1 MYISF
6 IIYLISIFEFII
18 RVWIILKFVSFCRF
32 YFMLFIHFTTFY
44 DPKYITLERSILLVI
59 LHKQWR
65 IRLTRNIKEYN
76 YNLCTRLLAFL
87 LCTGVLSR
95 CCVYY
100 PYMSLYNMLCH
111 DIITFCLFHYV
122 RPTAHVEF
130 QNYYIYPIPFYR
142 IMKEFIIQGL
152 NLTFESSPRLN
163 WKRYIIVF
171 DYQLRSCYFYF
182 LWFSFMGCEEL
193 SCCKSI

>member
-1 MYISF
+1 
-6 IIYLISIFEFII
+6 
-18 RVWIILKFVSFCRF
+18 
-32 YFMLFIHFTTFY
+32 MLFIYLTTFY
-44 DPKYITLERSILLVI
+44 DPKYTTLQGNILLVI

-100 PYMSLYNMLCH
+100 PYISLYNMLCH

-142 IMKEFIIQGL
+142 IMKEFIIQRL
-152 NLTFESSPRLN
+152 NLTFESSLRLN
-163 WKRYIIVF
+163 WKRYMELF
-171 DYQLRSCYFYF
+171 DYEGRFSKHAFLLFSWSLFFCDFPLWVVRNYLFEKIYEYCRCTHITKTKLR
-182 LWFSFMGCEEL
+182 LW
-193 SCCKSI
+193 

>member
-1 MYISF
+1 
-6 IIYLISIFEFII
+6 
-18 RVWIILKFVSFCRF
+18 
-32 YFMLFIHFTTFY
+32 MLFIYLTTFY
-44 DPKYITLERSILLVI
+44 DPKYTTLQGNILLVI

-100 PYMSLYNMLCH
+100 PYISLYNMLCH

-142 IMKEFIIQGL
+142 IMKEFIIQRL
-152 NLTFESSPRLN
+152 NLTFCDHV
-163 WKRYIIVF
+163 IFI
-171 DYQLRSCYFYF
+171 F
-182 LWFSFMGCEEL
+182 LWLSFMGCEEL
-193 SCCKSI
+193 SFSKNIWILSLHAYNKNQTSLMVIKM

>member
-1 MYISF
+1 MS
-6 IIYLISIFEFII
+6 IIYNTCYVI
-18 RVWIILKFVSFCRF
+18 RVWIILKFDPFGKF
-32 YFMLFIHFTTFY
+32 YNMLFISFITFY
-44 DPKYITLERSILLVI
+44 DTKYTVLQGRILLVI

-100 PYMSLYNMLCH
+100 PYISLYNMLCH

-122 RPTAHVEF
+122 RPTAHVEL

-142 IMKEFIIQGL
+142 IM
-152 NLTFESSPRLN
+152 
-163 WKRYIIVF
+163 
-171 DYQLRSCYFYF
+171 
-182 LWFSFMGCEEL
+182 
-193 SCCKSI
+193 

>member
-1 MYISF
+1 MLSYILTYF
-6 IIYLISIFEFII
+6 ITYLISIFIFISTP
-18 RVWIILKFVSFCRF
+18 LYVSLSVGPG
-32 YFMLFIHFTTFY
+32 YFTTFY
-44 DPKYITLERSILLVI
+44 DPKYTTLQGNILLVI

-100 PYMSLYNMLCH
+100 PYISLYNMLCH

-130 QNYYIYPIPFYR
+130 QNYYIYPIPFYQ
-142 IMKEFIIQGL
+142 IMKEFIIQRL
-152 NLTFESSPRLN
+152 NLTFEASLRLN
-163 WKRYIIVF
+163 WKM
-171 DYQLRSCYFYF
+171 YQGK
-182 LWFSFMGCEEL
+182 SF
-193 SCCKSI
+193 

>member
-1 MYISF
+1 
-6 IIYLISIFEFII
+6 
-18 RVWIILKFVSFCRF
+18 
-32 YFMLFIHFTTFY
+32 MLFIYLTTFY
-44 DPKYITLERSILLVI
+44 DPKYTTLQGNILLVI

-100 PYMSLYNMLCH
+100 PYISLYNMLCH

-142 IMKEFIIQGL
+142 IMKEFIIQRL
-152 NLTFESSPRLN
+152 NLTFCDHV
-163 WKRYIIVF
+163 IFI
-171 DYQLRSCYFYF
+171 F
-182 LWFSFMGCEEL
+182 LWLSFMACEEL
-193 SCCKSI
+193 SFSKNIWILSLHAYNKNQTSLMVIKM

>member
-1 MYISF
+1 MLNYISLSF
-6 IIYLISIFEFII
+6 IIHVMSMFTFISYPCLNHSENWPLLQIP
-18 RVWIILKFVSFCRF
+18 F
-32 YFMLFIHFTTFY
+32 YVIHFFITFY
-44 DPKYITLERSILLVI
+44 NPKHTALQGTNILVI

-100 PYMSLYNMLCH
+100 PYISLYNMLCH

-142 IMKEFIIQGL
+142 IM
-152 NLTFESSPRLN
+152 
-163 WKRYIIVF
+163 
-171 DYQLRSCYFYF
+171 
-182 LWFSFMGCEEL
+182 
-193 SCCKSI
+193 

>member
-1 MYISF
+1 M
-6 IIYLISIFEFII
+6 
-18 RVWIILKFVSFCRF
+18 
-32 YFMLFIHFTTFY
+32 
-44 DPKYITLERSILLVI
+44 
-59 LHKQWR
+59 HKQWR

-100 PYMSLYNMLCH
+100 PYISLYNMLCH

-142 IMKEFIIQGL
+142 IMKEFIIQRL
-152 NLTFESSPRLN
+152 NLTLRLN
-163 WKRYIIVF
+163 WKRYME
-171 DYQLRSCYFYF
+171 LRSCYFYF

-193 SCCKSI
+193 SCCKSILILSLQTYNKKQTLLMVIKM